1 MRENRTSGSMRGY
14 WGLATAALV
23 RHRQTK
29 GAETARRDLTLRL
42 PGSTLP
48 FRSDWITLWCAVV
61 SVLVRGLSAM
71 GRVALLAACRF
82 RNFALRV
89 AGGLSDRHRPPH
101 REVAICDLTV

>member
-1 MRENRTSGSMRGY
+1 VGE
-14 WGLATAALV
+14 GLGGDPADRAVVFHADQPQGATAGRA
-23 RHRQTK
+23 
-29 GAETARRDLTLRL
+29 D
-42 PGSTLP
+42 
-48 FRSDWITLWCAVV
+48 SDWITLWCAVV